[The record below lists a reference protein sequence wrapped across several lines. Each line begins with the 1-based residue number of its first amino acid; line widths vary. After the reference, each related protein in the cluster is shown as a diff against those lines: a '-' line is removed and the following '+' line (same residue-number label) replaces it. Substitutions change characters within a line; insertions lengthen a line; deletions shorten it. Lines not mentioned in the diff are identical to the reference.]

1 MVRKQEGKKM
11 KQLRFLAVFIILV
24 LTILVMEPPIEPEY
38 LECLA
43 SISQVIEID
52 NLLKN
57 QPQIGASAAILIDP
71 ASLTVLYSKKATQE
85 RAPAS
90 TTKIMTAILTI
101 ERCSLTEIV
110 KISRRAAR
118 INGSQ
123 VGLKEGETITIEKLL
138 WSLMLLSGNDAAI
151 ALAEHIAGSV
161 EEFAKYMNARALE
174 LGCKHTNFTNPHGLS
189 DPNHYTTVYDLAL
202 IAVHALKYPLFQ
214 EIVGSKGKEIP
225 WSQSFDRYLKNT
237 NKLLWIL
244 EGADG
249 VKTGTTN
256 LAGACLVSSASRD
269 GRQLVGVVLN
279 STNRW
284 VESAK
289 LLLWGFEK
297 TECLKVIE
305 AHETIPDIYIK
316 DSKKLAVGYVLK
328 DVYVTVSKGSKP
340 FVQLVPNQ
348 LKAPLAKDQLLGFL
362 ETGPTSETVKRQP
375 VYALERVQRQIKF
388 LR

>member
-1 MVRKQEGKKM
+1 M
-11 KQLRFLAVFIILV
+11 KQLRFMAIFVLLA
-24 LTILVMEPPIEPEY
+24 LTILVIEPPLEPEY

-43 SISQVIEID
+43 SFNQIIDIS
-52 NLLKN
+52 NLLKG
-57 QPQIGASAAILIDP
+57 QPNIGASAALLIDP
-71 ASLTVLYSKKATQE
+71 ASLTILYSKKAEQE

-101 ERCSLTEIV
+101 ERCSLTETV
-110 KISRRAAR
+110 KISRKAAR

-123 VGLKEGETITIEKLL
+123 VGLKEGETYTVEKLL

-151 ALAEHIAGSV
+151 ALAEHISGSV
-161 EEFAKYMNARALE
+161 EEFAKYMNARAIE

-189 DPNHYTTVYDLAL
+189 EPNHYTSVYDLAL
-202 IAVHALKYPLFQ
+202 MAVHALKYPLFQ
-214 EIVGSKGKEIP
+214 EIVSSKEKEIP
-225 WSQSFDRYLKNT
+225 WSQSFDKYLKNT

-256 LAGACLVSSASRD
+256 LAGACLVSSASRE
-269 GRQLVGVVLN
+269 GRQLIAVVLN
-279 STNRW
+279 SSNRW
-284 VESAK
+284 VESAR

-305 AHETIPDIYIK
+305 AKETIPDIYVK
-316 DSKKLAVGYVLK
+316 ESKNLAVGYVVK
-328 DVYVTVSKGSKP
+328 DVYITVPRGVKP
-340 FVQLVPNQ
+340 YVNLASYLLN
-348 LKAPLAKDQLLGFL
+348 APLTKDQLLGFL

-375 VYALERVQRQIKF
+375 VYALERVQRRRRI